1 MKVYPIHPR
10 GYCKGVVRAIALAK
24 DCLKKDYPKPIYI
37 LGMIVHNRFV
47 VESLKKEGIETID
60 CPGKS
65 RLALL
70 DEIHQGTIIIT
81 AHGASPAVFQKAQR
95 LGLTILDATCLDVI
109 KTHDLIKHY
118 LQCHRDILYIGKKG
132 HPEAEGAL
140 GIDPEHIFLIEKK
153 EDIDHL
159 KDRSRPYVL
168 TNQTTMSLYDVY
180 DLCQYAKERLDDL
193 IIEKE
198 ICDAT
203 SVRQKAI
210 CQIPEEVDII
220 FVVGDPHSHNS
231 TKLASI
237 AQEKAKREVHMIE
250 NVTQI
255 DPCWLKDK
263 HYAAITSGAS
273 TPAYLTNEVIHYLEQ
288 YHEKK

>member
-1 MKVYPIHPR
+1 MKVYPVSPR

-60 CPGKS
+60 DAHQS
-65 RLALL
+65 RLELL
-70 DEIHQGTIIIT
+70 DHIHQGTIIIT
-81 AHGASPAVFQKAQR
+81 AHGASPAVFEKAQR

-109 KTHDLIKHY
+109 KTHELIQHY
-118 LQCHRDILYIGKKG
+118 LQLHRDVLYIGKKG

-153 EDIDHL
+153 EDIDAL
-159 KDRSRPYVL
+159 KDTSQPYVL
-168 TNQTTMSLYDVY
+168 TNQTTMSLFDVY
-180 DLCQYAKERLDDL
+180 ELCQYAKEHLKDV

-203 SVRQKAI
+203 TIRQEAI
-210 CQIPEEVDII
+210 CRIPKEVDVV
-220 FVVGDPHSHNS
+220 FVVGDPHSHNT

-237 AQEKAKREVHMIE
+237 AEKKAQKEVHMIE
-250 NVTQI
+250 NVAQI
-255 DPCWLKDK
+255 DPAWLKNK

-288 YHEKK
+288 YSS